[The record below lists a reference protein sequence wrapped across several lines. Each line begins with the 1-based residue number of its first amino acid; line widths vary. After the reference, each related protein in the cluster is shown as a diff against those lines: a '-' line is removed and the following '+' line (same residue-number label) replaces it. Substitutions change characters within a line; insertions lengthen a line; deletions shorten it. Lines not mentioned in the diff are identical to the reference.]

1 MEGNLP
7 SDRHHVSQ
15 GAGRRQCRRAAKRR
29 GDMPIIDD
37 LLQRDR
43 SAQNAGLFRR
53 LDRIECKLLQG
64 DEDERLRRRRRIQP
78 CAASEVRRAR
88 HGSGLQGFLN
98 GRGPQDLGYHERIVI
113 HGERQHKGG
122 RRAVAAVSSGRPV
135 EQGEQMSYSGAMEW
149 RASHILV
156 KDKKLADEL
165 LRRVK
170 RGASFEALARE
181 HSTCPSK
188 SRGGD
193 LGWFGPGKMVPA
205 FENAC
210 KRLSPGS
217 TSDVVSSSFGYHIIR
232 LTGRKE

>member
-1 MEGNLP
+1 M
-7 SDRHHVSQ
+7 
-15 GAGRRQCRRAAKRR
+15 
-29 GDMPIIDD
+29 MTW
-37 LLQRDR
+37 
-43 SAQNAGLFRR
+43 
-53 LDRIECKLLQG
+53 
-64 DEDERLRRRRRIQP
+64 
-78 CAASEVRRAR
+78 
-88 HGSGLQGFLN
+88 
-98 GRGPQDLGYHERIVI
+98 
-113 HGERQHKGG
+113 
-122 RRAVAAVSSGRPV
+122 VA
-135 EQGEQMSYSGAMEW
+135 QMSYSSAMEW

-156 KDKKLADEL
+156 KDKRLADEL
-165 LRRVK
+165 LKRVK
-170 RGASFEALARE
+170 QGASFETLVRE